1 MEHNGNNSESKET
14 LYLMGGLALMVFGA
28 GLVIT
33 HPVVRKTVSAGL
45 SAVLPGL
52 QNKFPVDL
60 SAIGPDIQRYFK
72 LREM

>member
-1 MEHNGNNSESKET
+1 MEHNGNNSEGRET

-28 GLVIT
+28 GLVMS
-33 HPVVRKTVSAGL
+33 HPAVRKTVSAGL

-52 QNKFPVDL
+52 QDKFPVDL
-60 SAIGPDIQRYFK
+60 SALGPDIQKYVR

>member
-1 MEHNGNNSESKET
+1 MEDNGNNSENRDT

-28 GLVIT
+28 GLVIS
-33 HPVVRKTVSAGL
+33 HPAVRKTVSAGL

-52 QNKFPVDL
+52 QDKFPVDL
-60 SAIGPDIQRYFK
+60 SGLGPDIQKYIR

>member
-1 MEHNGNNSESKET
+1 MEHKGNNSEGRDT

-28 GLVIT
+28 GLVMS
-33 HPVVRKTVSAGL
+33 HPAVRKTVSAGL

-52 QNKFPVDL
+52 QDKFPVDL
-60 SAIGPDIQRYFK
+60 SALGPDIQKYIR

>member
-1 MEHNGNNSESKET
+1 MENNGNNSEGRDM

-28 GLVIT
+28 GLVIS
-33 HPVVRKTVSAGL
+33 HPAVRKTVSAGL

-52 QNKFPVDL
+52 QDKFPVDL
-60 SAIGPDIQRYFK
+60 SAIGPDIQKYVR